1 MKKLFAV
8 LSILLL
14 ANAMQARPAK
24 KGVDS
29 LMDYYAQT
37 FDYNGVAFVSLKG
50 QTLLSKG
57 YGYRDRYRNQKNAS
71 DGIFMIGSI
80 TKQFTAE
87 IILMLA
93 KEGKVS
99 LDDKLI
105 RYFPGYGSGEK
116 ITLEHLLTHS
126 SGIYNYTEDTFWSK
140 HPTMSLSHEQML
152 AIFKDRP
159 LRFDAGS
166 KFEYC
171 NSNYILLSYI
181 IEQVCRKPYTVV
193 LREKILAPLGMT
205 HTGFDFTHLK
215 DPGKTTGYNCVLI
228 DSFYSDE
235 IEDST
240 QSLGA
245 GAMYSTTGDLY
256 KWHRALQSY
265 TLLDKAWQQKA
276 YKPYKD
282 NYAYGWISKNFL
294 GKRILAHSGG
304 ISGFYTYILRI
315 EEEDLCIV
323 LLSNIRHNGADNNA
337 IARDIVR
344 CLYDSTYKIP
354 ATRKAITLSPEIME
368 AYTGEYILAADTSI
382 TLTFRRKDNYFL
394 VTLTGQPEDRIF
406 PQTQTMFFAKSA
418 DAQFEFVKDARNGYK
433 LLLHQHGQAFEAI
446 RKM

>member
-1 MKKLFAV
+1 MKKVFAL

-14 ANAMQARPAK
+14 ANALQARSVK
-24 KGVDS
+24 KSVDS

-37 FDYNGVAFVSLKG
+37 FNFNGVAFVSQKG
-50 QTLLSKG
+50 QTLFSKG
-57 YGYRDRYRNQKNAS
+57 YGYKDRYANRKNGP
-71 DGIFMIGSI
+71 DGVFMIGSI

-93 KEGKVS
+93 KDGKLH
-99 LDDKLI
+99 LDDKLSQ
-105 RYFPGYGSGEK
+105 YFPGYKGGDK

-140 HPTMSLSHEQML
+140 HPTMSLSHDQML
-152 AIFKDRP
+152 AIFKDKA
-159 LRFDAGS
+159 LRFDPGS

-171 NSNYILLSYI
+171 NSNYILLTYI
-181 IEQVCRKPYTVV
+181 IEQVCGKPYTAVV
-193 LREKILAPLGMT
+193 REKILEPLGMK

-215 DPGKTTGYNCVLI
+215 DPNKTTGYNCVLI
-228 DSFYSDE
+228 DSFYTDE

-256 KWHRALQSY
+256 KWHWALQSY
-265 TLLDKAWQQKA
+265 KLLDKAWQQKA
-276 YKPYKD
+276 YVPYKD
-282 NYAYGWISKNFL
+282 NYAYGWIVKKFL
-294 GKRILAHSGG
+294 NKQILAHSGG

-315 EEEDLCIV
+315 EEDDLCVV
-323 LLSNIRHNGADNNA
+323 LLSNIRYNGADNNA
-337 IARDIVR
+337 IAKDIVR

-354 ATRKAITLSPEIME
+354 AVRKTIALSPEIME

-382 TLTFRRKDNYFL
+382 TLTFRRKDNYLL

-406 PQTQTMFFAKSA
+406 PQTKNLFFAKSA
-418 DAQFEFVKDARNGYK
+418 DAQFEFVKDAQRGYK

-446 RKM
+446 RIM